1 MNLIKKWFLIPAALT
16 ALMILPLSCASAPEQ
31 PVEEPVQDAVETT
44 DTQVQQAAEKPAPDR
59 EQMDAAKTAALAARE
74 KAVAAKAPKAEKE
87 LFTEAEELMASAD
100 SYGVGNDFENAIAE
114 YGRAAAVYEDAAAKS
129 DQKRAEA
136 LAAMKAADE
145 AIANVEKNAEDA
157 TKEATTEG
165 EQ

>member
-31 PVEEPVQDAVETT
+31 PVEEPVQDAVDTT
-44 DTQVQQAAEKPAPDR
+44 DTQAGQTVEKPAPSR
-59 EQMDAAKTAALAARE
+59 ELMEAAKTTAMTARE
-74 KAVAAKAPKAEKE
+74 KAVTAKAPKAEKE

-114 YGRAAAVYEDAAAKS
+114 YSKAAAIYEDAASKA
-129 DQKRAEA
+129 DQKKAEA

-145 AIANVEKNAEDA
+145 AIANVEKNADDA
-157 TKEATTEG
+157 TKEAAEG
-165 EQ
+165 DQ